1 VKLMPVWLT
10 VKEASKVLDVTEDA
24 IRKRVK
30 RGAMQVTLQDGIQR
44 VLVSDQRI
52 QADTTRQEMPETAKV
67 LIESLRDQI
76 RMLEDQNG
84 KLFTQMEQLQVTANR
99 TTAILD
105 RILALG
111 PGAMTQAQTIAA
123 PDLAPAAAKVETV
136 NATQPAPGST
146 THAPPQPAAGPGRP
160 LTIWERLTGRLG
172 GKGVDRDVRDSD

>member
-1 VKLMPVWLT
+1 MPVWLT

-52 QADTTRQEMPETAKV
+52 QADNAGQDVPEPVKA

-84 KLFTQMEQLQVTANR
+84 KLFTHMEQLQVTANR

-111 PGAMTQAQTIAA
+111 PGAMTQTQTNAA

-136 NATQPAPGST
+136 NAAQPAPGST
-146 THAPPQPAAGPGRP
+146 TQAPPQPAADPGRP
-160 LTIWERLTGRLG
+160 LTWWERLTGRRQG
-172 GKGVDRDVRDSD
+172 PA